1 MPLSEG
7 SWFLLVKCFFIKS
20 LARDE
25 SVAFLNCGPVGRNS
39 IMYIFFKMMLSQHF
53 QIYFLLIFGLSLH
66 FLCNSLYYNVL
77 YSEGLVCKP
86 SLSLHYLS
94 SACMASQEEQRK
106 VFPKCFHAWN
116 FHQKARCNRKEAP
129 YDRKEAPCE
138 RKEALYDCYRH
149 PYFH

>member
-7 SWFLLVKCFFIKS
+7 SRFLLVKCFFIKP

-25 SVAFLNCGPVGRNS
+25 SVAFLNHRTVGRNS

-94 SACMASQEEQRK
+94 SACMASQEEQRNA
-106 VFPKCFHAWN
+106 FPKLFQRLE
-116 FHQKARCNRKEAP
+116 FSPGGSLQS
-129 YDRKEAPCE
+129 
-138 RKEALYDCYRH
+138 
-149 PYFH
+149 